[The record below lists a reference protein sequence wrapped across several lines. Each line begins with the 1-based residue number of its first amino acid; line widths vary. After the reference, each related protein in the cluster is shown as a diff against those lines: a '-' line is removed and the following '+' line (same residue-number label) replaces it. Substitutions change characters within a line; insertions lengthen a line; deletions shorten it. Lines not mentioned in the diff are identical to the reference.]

1 MQVRAKNPAR
11 RNRGDILACWVWVL
25 PVLLAVAALS
35 MRQIDLYPPTTDEFF
50 SMFNSGWVINHPYSP
65 TEVIQSL
72 QDNSPNHT
80 PGYFLLLSAWGNQ
93 TTFDVAIARVLT
105 IFCALLALSI
115 AYRLVRDFVAPVA
128 GLFAVIIVASNAFY
142 NFYIPHS
149 RMYPLLLF
157 LAGVVLWLYLRIFYR
172 LQSPK
177 LADYVALCVAV
188 YLLVNTHALSATFLI
203 SLGVYHLIVV
213 PKNNSWW
220 KVSASVIIAVLSI
233 FAILRGPDLRRY

>member
-80 PGYFLLLSAWGNQ
+80 PGYFLLLSAWGNL

-157 LAGVVLWLYLRIFYR
+157 WLESFFGFIFAYFYR

-177 LADYVALCVAV
+177 LGRLRRFVCGGLFAGKYARFERDLSLLARRLSPDRRAQEQ
-188 YLLVNTHALSATFLI
+188 LLVESIGLSHCRCT
-203 SLGVYHLIVV
+203 
-213 PKNNSWW
+213 
-220 KVSASVIIAVLSI
+220 SV
-233 FAILRGPDLRRY
+233 FAIFRGPDLRRY